1 MKPIEFI
8 LWMNGAAGV
17 VGENP
22 PTPEQWANMREK
34 LGEAVG
40 SIVASKLLEEAEE
53 VHRHRERMI
62 KEMEAKQQELEMH
75 RAAYMAKMV
84 NSQAHI
90 ARSTGLHDLNTGLG
104 PASGTITMGDVRKE
118 MLEKAAS
125 PSLLGRLMGGI
136 SVKASTS

>member
-1 MKPIEFI
+1 
-8 LWMNGAAGV
+8 MNGAAGV

-40 SIVASKLLEEAEE
+40 GIVASRLLEEAEE
-53 VHRHRERMI
+53 VHRHRERML

-75 RAAYMAKMV
+75 RAAYVAKMA
-84 NSQAHI
+84 NARPHI
-90 ARSTGLHDLNTGLG
+90 AQHTGLHTLHIG
-104 PASGTITMGDVRKE
+104 ASGSGGSSGTPGYNYTDPVDPQE
-118 MLEKAAS
+118 TMLEKTTS
-125 PSLLGRLMGGI
+125 PSLLGRLMSGI